1 VSQVP
6 VDAGTAIRQTLLAL
20 EGKQSVKVLYA
31 VESGSRAW
39 GFASADSDYD
49 VRFIYHRPVE
59 AYLRLERPRDVIEL
73 PISEGI
79 DVSGWDIFKAAA
91 LLRKSNP
98 PLIEWLGSPIV
109 YQEDSSVTAVLR
121 EQCARHFSRRA
132 CGEHYLSMARNNY
145 QDSILGQSQVR
156 KKKYLYALRPLLCLQ
171 WLLERGTFPP
181 TMFMEVRAGLDLPAP
196 LGKQIDDLIAAKLAE
211 PETATVKPIEIFDSF
226 IEQRLEQM
234 PAVLAGVPD
243 RPFPPEALDR
253 LIRGLLLET
262 PATMQ
267 F

>member
-1 VSQVP
+1 MSQVP
-6 VDAGTAIRQTLLAL
+6 VDPGTAIRQTLLAL
-20 EGKQSVKVLYA
+20 EGKQCVKVLYA

-59 AYLRLERPRDVIEL
+59 AYVRLERPRDVIEL
-73 PISEGI
+73 PIWEGI

-145 QDSILGQSQVR
+145 QGS
-156 KKKYLYALRPLLCLQ
+156 
-171 WLLERGTFPP
+171 
-181 TMFMEVRAGLDLPAP
+181 
-196 LGKQIDDLIAAKLAE
+196 
-211 PETATVKPIEIFDSF
+211 
-226 IEQRLEQM
+226 
-234 PAVLAGVPD
+234 
-243 RPFPPEALDR
+243 
-253 LIRGLLLET
+253 IRGQPGGQEEEIPLCPS
-262 PATMQ
+262 PAAVPPMAARTWHRSPRRCSWRCARVSTCRHRSASKSTT
-267 F
+267 